1 MRKDHTKTSK
11 LLSLVLRH
19 DPAVAGVTLDAQGW
33 VDVDALLAG
42 LAAARRPLALAELEE
57 IVATSDK
64 RRFELSDD
72 GKRIRATQGH
82 SVPVDLGYEDREP
95 PELLYHGTAERNLG
109 SILAQGLRS
118 GQRHAVHL
126 STDVK
131 TAIAVGQRY
140 GKPVVLVV
148 QAGRMHLDGHR
159 FQCSSNGVWLTE
171 HVPVEYLSQ
180 EAARP

>member
-1 MRKDHTKTSK
+1 
-11 LLSLVLRH
+11 
-19 DPAVAGVTLDAQGW
+19 
-33 VDVDALLAG
+33 
-42 LAAARRPLALAELEE
+42 
-57 IVATSDK
+57 
-64 RRFELSDD
+64 
-72 GKRIRATQGH
+72 
-82 SVPVDLGYEDREP
+82 
-95 PELLYHGTAERNLG
+95 
-109 SILAQGLRS
+109 
-118 GQRHAVHL
+118 
-126 STDVK
+126 VK

>member
-1 MRKDHTKTSK
+1 MNELARIVEALLFLSPDP
-11 LLSLVLRH
+11 LSL
-19 DPAVAGVTLDAQGW
+19 DAIVAATNEDLE
-33 VDVDALLAG
+33 DV
-42 LAAARRPLALAELEE
+42 REALAELEE